1 MSFRHPVPGVNP
13 ADYERDISVK
23 LHLKHERTD
32 GRTDGR
38 TDARNRIWCIFPLKY
53 DIWWQ

>member
-32 GRTDGR
+32 GRTDGQ
-38 TDARNRIWCIFPLKY
+38 TPGIEFGAFFP
-53 DIWWQ
+53 